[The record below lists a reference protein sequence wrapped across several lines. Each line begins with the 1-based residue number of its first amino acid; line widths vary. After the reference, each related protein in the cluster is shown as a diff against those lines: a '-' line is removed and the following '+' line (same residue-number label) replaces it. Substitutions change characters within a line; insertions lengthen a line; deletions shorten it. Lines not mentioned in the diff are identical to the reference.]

1 MKDRQMMRIILMV
14 TMTNFSIKFSHS
26 LYLVFIINYVL
37 YRIYHI
43 IYYLK
48 FGYINNLRFR
58 VFI

>member
-1 MKDRQMMRIILMV
+1 MKDHQMMRIILMV